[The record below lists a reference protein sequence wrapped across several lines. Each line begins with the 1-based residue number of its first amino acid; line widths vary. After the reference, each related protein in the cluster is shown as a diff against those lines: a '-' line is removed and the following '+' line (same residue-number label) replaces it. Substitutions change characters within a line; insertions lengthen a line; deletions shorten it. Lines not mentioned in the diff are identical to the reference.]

1 MLKDQKSVSQK
12 FNSTSSIAT
21 FNKRNSPQ
29 IDGFMRKKNF
39 EAPPVVSKRGDIFGH
54 NKQTKNVVK
63 PTLYINNS
71 TKKTTGA
78 DLANVRPS
86 FRKSDPV
93 RYYSDFTIISA
104 LENAHRAGKFH
115 LDVGSIDR
123 LKDYLRDNEKEPNK
137 NINKIP
143 DITPTPKIIPYTP
156 NDAPIPSA
164 KKPIEIPNSDPGI
177 LPTPPPPS
185 GPSNN
190 WKTAA
195 KWAGILAAVGGFAA
209 LTYDQF
215 KGLFQAAQ
223 GNNNG
228 GNPDPFGVWEND
240 GVGRDEYARLRFQ
253 PEPNWNPF
261 GVWEDDGL
269 GLDVQPDLNLPQ
281 YEPHN
286 PMMPQYEPHN
296 PMMHYG
302 PSAASAPSPPPPA
315 QNPNL
320 YDEADVDL
328 ADFSS
333 GDEDNGSLEHILGRA
348 VDNKNE
354 DMLDEKHVDT
364 EVLNTSMDYARVTQI
379 NERKNY
385 RDENYFNIDK
395 LRNGIHTDI
404 NNNPNLSNEEK
415 FEKIQEW
422 LHRRD
427 RKKRA
432 DLLEYEN
439 SEGKSIVQILWEKTQ
454 NAFSTPKKQIKK
466 PASKNPKTPKKPR
479 RS

>member
-143 DITPTPKIIPYTP
+143 DIKPIPKIIPYTP
-156 NDAPIPSA
+156 NDPPIPSA
-164 KKPIEIPNSDPGI
+164 KKPIEIPNNDPGI

-228 GNPDPFGVWEND
+228 GNPDPFGVWE
-240 GVGRDEYARLRFQ
+240 
-253 PEPNWNPF
+253 
-261 GVWEDDGL
+261 DDGL

-286 PMMPQYEPHN
+286 PMMN
-296 PMMHYG
+296 YG

-320 YDEADVDL
+320 YHEADVDL

-439 SEGKSIVQILWEKTQ
+439 SEGKSIVQILWEKAQ